1 MDSKEFKNIFDEVAK
16 RNDFEKS
23 FGGWFIESSECII
36 VLDLQK
42 SNFGD
47 YYELNIK
54 VFVQGMFG
62 NTYVKGKDLVKK
74 HTGDIFI
81 RQPNNYKDVFDFDTS
96 MEDDKRKQILE
107 KLFNE
112 FIKPFTYKA
121 LSRQGLKELEV
132 QGKIFLLPAVKGELE
147 LNVPSGLPT

>member
-16 RNDFEKS
+16 RNDFEKA

-54 VFVQGMFG
+54 IFIQGMFG
-62 NTYVKGKDLVKK
+62 NAYVKSKDLVKK
-74 HTGDIFI
+74 HTGDIFT
-81 RQPNNYKDVFDFDTS
+81 RQPNNYKDVFDFDKS
-96 MEDDKRKQILE
+96 MDDNNRKRKLE
-107 KLFNE
+107 ELFSE
-112 FIKPFTYKA
+112 FIKPFTDKA
-121 LSRQGLKELEV
+121 LSRKGLKELEA
-132 QGKIFLLPAVKGELE
+132 QEKIFLLPAVKEDL
-147 LNVPSGLPT
+147 